1 MTRVQYTVNG
11 LALLAR
17 TLGLAVYDARTLGC
31 LLMACILDRHQPRRT
46 QHTQPSLRKV
56 TSMTDRNYNPT
67 AYVFRVIREQIDGQ
81 TVRVL
86 LEPYMGIQHL
96 EIHEGDE
103 FITGTLNTSPWEESD
118 HA

>member
-1 MTRVQYTVNG
+1 MTSGQYTVN
-11 LALLAR
+11 
-17 TLGLAVYDARTLGC
+17 D
-31 LLMACILDRHQPRRT
+31 I
-46 QHTQPSLRKV
+46 HTQSSLRKV
-56 TSMTDRNYNPT
+56 TPMPDRNYNPT
-67 AYVFRVIREQIDGQ
+67 TYVFRVLREQIDGQ

-103 FITGTLNTSPWEESD
+103 FITGTLNTSPWEEPD

>member
-1 MTRVQYTVNG
+1 M
-11 LALLAR
+11 
-17 TLGLAVYDARTLGC
+17 
-31 LLMACILDRHQPRRT
+31 I
-46 QHTQPSLRKV
+46 
-56 TSMTDRNYNPT
+56 DRNYNPT

-86 LEPYMGIQHL
+86 LEPYIGIQYL

>member
-1 MTRVQYTVNG
+1 M
-11 LALLAR
+11 
-17 TLGLAVYDARTLGC
+17 
-31 LLMACILDRHQPRRT
+31 P
-46 QHTQPSLRKV
+46 
-56 TSMTDRNYNPT
+56 DRNYDPT

-103 FITGTLNTSPWEESD
+103 FITGTLNASPWEESD

>member
-1 MTRVQYTVNG
+1 MTRVQYTVNV
-11 LALLAR
+11 R
-17 TLGLAVYDARTLGC
+17 
-31 LLMACILDRHQPRRT
+31 IQP
-46 QHTQPSLRKV
+46 PLRKV
-56 TSMTDRNYNPT
+56 TPMIDRNYNPT

>member
-1 MTRVQYTVNG
+1 
-11 LALLAR
+11 
-17 TLGLAVYDARTLGC
+17 
-31 LLMACILDRHQPRRT
+31 
-46 QHTQPSLRKV
+46 
-56 TSMTDRNYNPT
+56 MTDPQYI
-67 AYVFRVIREQIDGQ
+67 FRVIREKVDGQ

-86 LEPYMGIQHL
+86 LEPYTDVQHI

>member
-1 MTRVQYTVNG
+1 MTRVQCTVNG
-11 LALLAR
+11 LALLA
-17 TLGLAVYDARTLGC
+17 LAVGLAVYDIRALGG
-31 LLMACILDRHQPRRT
+31 DRNQPRRT
-46 QHTQPSLRKV
+46 QHTQPLHRKV
-56 TSMTDRNYNPT
+56 TPMTDRNYNPT